1 MIIER
6 VIEKI
11 MILFTKEVVYRNV
24 RKEHPLEQ
32 LVWSFRLS
40 DYLGLNS
47 YIL

>member
-11 MILFTKEVVYRNV
+11 MNLFLKEVVYCNV

-40 DYLGLNS
+40 VYLGLNS
-47 YIL
+47 YVL